1 MGTDT
6 GTALN
11 FPSRPGIRRKEAMVR
26 EGAMQKRDSLQKV
39 DMGREKVTLEVVED
53 TAEAMEEVV
62 EIGTIIKEDTMATA
76 VEIIG
81 MEEVDIMRRV
91 VDERGG
97 MMVGTTA
104 EINGEV
110 VLQEVTDLRREAT
123 LMTGMKKEEEVTT
136 GGQERRRAM
145 NGRRANLAPRRITF
159 ETLKMPKVRHVV
171 CQVQST

>member
-76 VEIIG
+76 GEIIG

-91 VDERGG
+91 VDGRGG

-123 LMTGMKKEEEVTT
+123 LVKGMKKEEVTA

-145 NGRRANLAPRRITF
+145 NGRRASLAPRRITF